1 MAHIIINPLIHA
13 RIINP
18 SEKQIVRTLSGDA
31 IWARRP
37 TGVPYG
43 MPSGHA
49 ESLTVLSYLL
59 YKKGLINGW
68 VSASI
73 ITLVGIQRIVYNR
86 HTLLQV
92 IAGTLL
98 GLLYGHLYSTSK
110 NPLVQCLLLA
120 LVFYTLSSV

>member
-1 MAHIIINPLIHA
+1 MAHIIINPLVHYA
-13 RIINP
+13 VINP
-18 SEKQIVRTLSGDA
+18 SEKQIVRTLSHDA
-31 IWARRP
+31 IWAKRP

-49 ESLTVLSYLL
+49 ETFTVLSYLL
-59 YKKGLINGW
+59 YKKGIINGW
-68 VSASI
+68 VCASI

-92 IAGTLL
+92 IIGTCL

-110 NPLVQCLLLA
+110 TPLVQCLILA
-120 LVFYTLSSV
+120 LTFYTLSRV

>member
-13 RIINP
+13 AIINP
-18 SEKQIVRTLSGDA
+18 GEKQIVRTLSGDA
-31 IWARRP
+31 TWAKRP
-37 TGVPYG
+37 TGEPYG

-49 ESLTVLSYLL
+49 DSFTVLAYLL
-59 YKKGLINGW
+59 YKKGIINGW
-68 VSASI
+68 VCASI

-98 GLLYGHLYSTSK
+98 GLLYGHLYSKSK
-110 NPLVQCLLLA
+110 TPLVQCLILA
-120 LVFYTLSSV
+120 LGFYTLSRV